1 MSEVGSLDRPGS
13 RDDLYERDFYAWTRA
28 QVRALEKLAAT
39 RPNLELDLPHLI
51 EEVRDLGSEQLDE
64 LESAYRV
71 LLLHLLKWKYQPEG
85 RSGSWRG
92 SIVEQRRRA
101 LRLIRR
107 NPGMKPKRQRLF
119 AEAYEDARLQAAAE
133 TGLPLE
139 TLPETAPFTLEQALD
154 EAFWPEP

>member
-1 MSEVGSLDRPGS
+1 MTEVGSLDRPGC

-39 RPNLELDLPHLI
+39 RPNFELDLPHLI
-51 EEVRDLGSEQLDE
+51 EEVRDLGREQLDK

-85 RSGSWRG
+85 RSGSSRG

-139 TLPETAPFTLEQALD
+139 TFPEAPPFTLEQALD